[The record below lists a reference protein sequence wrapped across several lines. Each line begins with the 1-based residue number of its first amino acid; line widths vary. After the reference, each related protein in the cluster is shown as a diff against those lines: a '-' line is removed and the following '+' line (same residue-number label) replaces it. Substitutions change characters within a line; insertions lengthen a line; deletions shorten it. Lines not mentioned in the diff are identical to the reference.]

1 VKNVLN
7 LKIFAALVLVSAG
20 LFVAGCKSTP
30 ELTQANALAM
40 IQAKY
45 DAAPAAGVNITLG
58 DQGMSAGV
66 LAKYW
71 VETKRY
77 PNGFWGDFTLT
88 PDGKKVV
95 KLPGGGDVIQWHP
108 ETAKDPHYVIVVT
121 SVATNHLK
129 AKDLGD
135 IQDEILPGVT
145 TAKGASFNEAVN
157 MDGLPGPLVDMAHNP
172 GNKLS
177 TKRQADFS
185 FEDGAWKLHSVE

>member
-1 VKNVLN
+1 MKNTLN
-7 LKIFAALVLVSAG
+7 LKIFAALVLVAG
-20 LFVAGCKSTP
+20 LFAAGCKSTP

-45 DAAPAAGVNITLG
+45 DAAPAAGVNITVN
-58 DQGMSAGV
+58 DQGMGAGV

-108 ETAKDPHYVIVVT
+108 ETAKDPHYAIVVT
-121 SVATNHLK
+121 SVVTNHLK
-129 AKDLGD
+129 AKDIGD
-135 IQDEILPGVT
+135 ISDEVVAGVS
-145 TAKGASFNEAVN
+145 TAKGASFSEAVN
-157 MDGLPGPLVDMAHNP
+157 LEGLPGPLVDMAHNP